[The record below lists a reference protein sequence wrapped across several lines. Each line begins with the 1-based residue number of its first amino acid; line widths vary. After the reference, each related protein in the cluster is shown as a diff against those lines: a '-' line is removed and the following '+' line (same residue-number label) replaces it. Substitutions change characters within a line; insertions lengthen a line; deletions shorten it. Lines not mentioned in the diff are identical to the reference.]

1 MRNAIEAVVGGSMGI
16 IRAGKTFDVPK
27 TTLHRRVT
35 NKNKVIQG
43 ELKGMGAIKPAL
55 PRIIE
60 LDLVK
65 YIHQMESMLFG
76 LTIDDVRVLA
86 YQLAESNGLQHP
98 FNTTVRKAGWD
109 WVNGFRKR
117 HPTVV
122 LQTPEATSGARARG
136 FNRPNVSKFF
146 DLLEALIDEHAYPPT

>member
-1 MRNAIEAVVGGSMGI
+1 MGI

-35 NKNKVIQG
+35 NRNKLIHG
-43 ELKGMGAIKPAL
+43 ELKGMGAMKPAL

-65 YIHQMESMLFG
+65 HFHQMESMLFG

-86 YQLAESNGLQHP
+86 FNQLGESNGLQHP
-98 FNTTVRKAGWD
+98 FNTTVRKAGWN
-109 WVNGFRKR
+109 WMNGFRKR

-122 LQTPEATSGARARG
+122 LRTPEATSGARARS
-136 FNRPNVSKFF
+136 FNRPNVNKFF
-146 DLLEALIDEHAYPPT
+146 DLLEALPIMDEHAHPPTCI

>member
-1 MRNAIEAVVGGSMGI
+1 MVYTYVRKTERQSWSEESTRNAIEAVVGGSMGI

-35 NKNKVIQG
+35 NRNKVIHG

-65 YIHQMESMLFG
+65 YIHQTESMLFG

-98 FNTTVRKAGWD
+98 FNTTVRK
-109 WVNGFRKR
+109 NGVGLGER
-117 HPTVV
+117 V
-122 LQTPEATSGARARG
+122 
-136 FNRPNVSKFF
+136 
-146 DLLEALIDEHAYPPT
+146 